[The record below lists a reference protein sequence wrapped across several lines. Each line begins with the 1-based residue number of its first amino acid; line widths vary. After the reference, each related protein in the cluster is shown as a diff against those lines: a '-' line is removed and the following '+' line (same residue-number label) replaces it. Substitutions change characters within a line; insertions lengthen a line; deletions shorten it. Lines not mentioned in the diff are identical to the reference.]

1 MYLQIK
7 LKALKI
13 IRFYKFTS
21 LVLTVFF
28 FWAVPS
34 ANFAQ
39 ELDVMSY
46 NIRYASPNDG
56 PNLWENRKGA
66 MVETLS
72 NINPD
77 LLGLQEVLHTQL
89 LELTNGLKEYSY
101 IGVGREDGKTMG
113 EYSPILYR
121 KDTFE
126 VLDSG
131 TFWLSEEAKSLGLI
145 DGISS
150 ESSFFKKKFGKKVK
164 IKKIKQPKSLK
175 QKLGLGIF
183 SSSSEELITKAKE
196 ELMFNKYGL

>member
-77 LLGLQEVLHTQL
+77 LWVC
-89 LELTNGLKEYSY
+89 
-101 IGVGREDGKTMG
+101 
-113 EYSPILYR
+113 
-121 KDTFE
+121 
-126 VLDSG
+126 
-131 TFWLSEEAKSLGLI
+131 
-145 DGISS
+145 
-150 ESSFFKKKFGKKVK
+150 KKFC
-164 IKKIKQPKSLK
+164 IHNCLS
-175 QKLGLGIF
+175 
-183 SSSSEELITKAKE
+183 
-196 ELMFNKYGL
+196 